1 MSYVITFFVGA
12 WIGAVIGVIVMC
24 LLQINRLDD
33 EEEHNAKTNR

>member
-12 WIGAVIGVIVMC
+12 WIGAAIGVIVMC